1 MTWQVTDRAND
12 RFKDYY
18 NPDIC
23 SIHMKDCVFGNHP
36 ATAQR
41 IFDGKHKTVCAWV
54 DCSEIHVSYVKAP
67 DYEKPDVKNLMQFR
81 YNPKKSIH
89 WNTDI
94 DDNADGLMVEHLVT
108 HNRKIYG

>member
-12 RFKDYY
+12 RLKDYY

-94 DDNADGLMVEHLVT
+94 DDNSDGLMIEQLVT